1 MEDNK
6 QQDYKMKTTKEL
18 RSLISVRVD
27 RRMEELSQG
36 KVKKLNATYAEDFK
50 QIEKLEA
57 QVEAIKEHL
66 KKVGE
71 KEGVTFCSYS
81 TMFTAENSSTVE
93 LVDRVIVAFQ
103 YEGLKLKDIG
113 RAINTAIDEKKN
125 GSMFTPIGEGG
136 E

>member
-50 QIEKLEA
+50 QIGKLEA